1 MNLVSFL
8 YGDKVGE
15 IGEVVCDALIYEEH
29 HHQAKIAEHPVENGS
44 IITDHVQVLPLTV
57 SVEGV
62 ISNTPLS
69 YIIMPLKSTGNRA
82 QEAFEQ
88 LETIFVARQ
97 PIAIATTLKSY
108 TNMILESLE
117 VKRDSRS
124 QECLRFQCKARQI
137 KIVGAEKILI
147 ADKVAPKHQP
157 SKELGKQVPKI
168 VSEAT
173 ESKAKSIAAAG
184 LDALKGLFK

>member
-8 YGDKVGE
+8 YGDKAGK
-15 IGEVVCDALIYEEH
+15 IGEVTCDALIYEEH

-44 IITDHVQVLPLTV
+44 VITDHVQTLPLSV

-88 LETIFVARQ
+88 LEHIFAARE

-108 TNMILESLE
+108 GNMVLESLE
-117 VKRDSRS
+117 VKSDSRTQAS
-124 QECLRFQCKARQI
+124 LRFKCKARQI
-137 KIVGAEKILI
+137 QIVGSKKINI
-147 ADKVAPKHQP
+147 SNQPAAKHQP
-157 SKELGKQVPKI
+157 SKELGKQVPKV

-173 ESKAKSIAAAG
+173 QAKVKSIAAVAME
-184 LDALKGLFK
+184 KVQGLFK